1 MSCYFVTGIGTGVG
15 KTFSA
20 AVLTEALQADY
31 WKPVQTGL
39 SEGTD
44 TASIKQLITNSRTKC
59 FNEKYSFREPASPH
73 LAAALENAII
83 DLDQLNLPAYSNRGL
98 IIEGAG
104 GILVPLNNT
113 SFVID
118 LAKKFNAEVI
128 LVCRNYLGC
137 INHSLLSIDFLVKN
151 NFKVKG
157 LILNGDFEP
166 IIKSTIT
173 NYAGIPVLAEFPN
186 ESVVDRAS
194 ILRLAKSI
202 NLPSFA

>member
-118 LAKKFNAEVI
+118 LAKKIQCGSNI
-128 LVCRNYLGC
+128 
-137 INHSLLSIDFLVKN
+137 SL
-151 NFKVKG
+151 
-157 LILNGDFEP
+157 
-166 IIKSTIT
+166 
-173 NYAGIPVLAEFPN
+173 
-186 ESVVDRAS
+186 
-194 ILRLAKSI
+194 
-202 NLPSFA
+202 